1 MGEKIP
7 ILGDDVEDTGGHGR
21 VLPVRAH
28 KTSSAVL
35 LFLAQANRR
44 AAVVL
49 SKSRSPTYAKWLV
62 APGPIP
68 IATAA
73 WSAPASCGAANP
85 GPPPWAPRTGA
96 AAGRFLDRRVIGS
109 GRGNGC
115 RRSPGERTSSPNCAE
130 CRERKNQLS
139 HRIPPLLAVD
149 DSPSRRETKRGRKSA
164 SGDRSRADPV
174 LLCMGLLSPSP
185 VGIPSSELYACF
197 VKSRAS
203 SGDWR

>member
-1 MGEKIP
+1 MRGEAFGLDRRPGAVQPGRDMDLIACILGGACHGQAMGEKIP
-7 ILGDDVEDTGGHGR
+7 ILGDDVKDAGGHGR

-85 GPPPWAPRTGA
+85 GPPPRAPRTGA

-109 GRGNGC
+109 RRGNGC

-130 CRERKNQLS
+130 CRERKNELS
-139 HRIPPLLAVD
+139 HRIPPCLRKTMIAVPARD
-149 DSPSRRETKRGRKSA
+149 KKA
-164 SGDRSRADPV
+164 A
-174 LLCMGLLSPSP
+174 
-185 VGIPSSELYACF
+185 
-197 VKSRAS
+197 
-203 SGDWR
+203 